1 MTWKSLDTAEIIAH
15 IASRANGSLS
25 NTGDTDRPRRSPGH
39 VIMSHAAHRGH
50 VAAGQNLLSCD
61 YLTRCCAFGHAQVE
75 WDCATK
81 GYAMNDLLIID
92 MLPTYGLLFYLL
104 ISVFVFVGMPWSA
117 PEDLGSWP
125 AAFCRRRVL
134 GCFRARRRVRCA
146 GVYHGSAFG
155 AAGYGRLLPHVPA
168 RSSDLPA
175 GIVHHTICLRR
186 RCRVSGKVT
195 WYILR

>member
-1 MTWKSLDTAEIIAH
+1 
-15 IASRANGSLS
+15 
-25 NTGDTDRPRRSPGH
+25 
-39 VIMSHAAHRGH
+39 MSSCPMPLIVAT

-155 AAGYGRLLPHVPA
+155 AAGYGRLLSHVPA

>member
-1 MTWKSLDTAEIIAH
+1 
-15 IASRANGSLS
+15 
-25 NTGDTDRPRRSPGH
+25 
-39 VIMSHAAHRGH
+39 
-50 VAAGQNLLSCD
+50 
-61 YLTRCCAFGHAQVE
+61 
-75 WDCATK
+75 
-81 GYAMNDLLIID
+81 MNDLLIID

-168 RSSDLPA
+168 RALIFLLGLFIIQFVFGVAAVYRESNLVYPA
-175 GIVHHTICLRR
+175 INALTDTCCLS
-186 RCRVSGKVT
+186 VNT
-195 WYILR
+195 P

>member
-1 MTWKSLDTAEIIAH
+1 
-15 IASRANGSLS
+15 
-25 NTGDTDRPRRSPGH
+25 
-39 VIMSHAAHRGH
+39 
-50 VAAGQNLLSCD
+50 
-61 YLTRCCAFGHAQVE
+61 
-75 WDCATK
+75 
-81 GYAMNDLLIID
+81 MNDLLIID

-195 WYILR
+195 WYNGWHIFSNRLVATVEMAETLKISLRFCAERER

>member
-1 MTWKSLDTAEIIAH
+1 
-15 IASRANGSLS
+15 
-25 NTGDTDRPRRSPGH
+25 
-39 VIMSHAAHRGH
+39 
-50 VAAGQNLLSCD
+50 
-61 YLTRCCAFGHAQVE
+61 
-75 WDCATK
+75 
-81 GYAMNDLLIID
+81 MNDLLIID

-104 ISVFVFVGMPWSA
+104 ISVFVFVG
-117 PEDLGSWP
+117 
-125 AAFCRRRVL
+125 CRGL
-134 GCFRARRRVRCA
+134 RRVRCA

>member
-1 MTWKSLDTAEIIAH
+1 
-15 IASRANGSLS
+15 
-25 NTGDTDRPRRSPGH
+25 
-39 VIMSHAAHRGH
+39 
-50 VAAGQNLLSCD
+50 
-61 YLTRCCAFGHAQVE
+61 
-75 WDCATK
+75 
-81 GYAMNDLLIID
+81 MNDLLIID

-104 ISVFVFVGMPWSA
+104 ISVFVFVGCRGLRRRTS
-117 PEDLGSWP
+117 DRG
-125 AAFCRRRVL
+125 RRRVL

>member
-1 MTWKSLDTAEIIAH
+1 MPLIVAT
-15 IASRANGSLS
+15 
-25 NTGDTDRPRRSPGH
+25 
-39 VIMSHAAHRGH
+39 

-134 GCFRARRRVRCA
+134 GCFINTK
-146 GVYHGSAFG
+146 SI
-155 AAGYGRLLPHVPA
+155 
-168 RSSDLPA
+168 S
-175 GIVHHTICLRR
+175 
-186 RCRVSGKVT
+186 
-195 WYILR
+195 

>member
-39 VIMSHAAHRGH
+39 VIMSHALIVAT

>member
-1 MTWKSLDTAEIIAH
+1 
-15 IASRANGSLS
+15 
-25 NTGDTDRPRRSPGH
+25 
-39 VIMSHAAHRGH
+39 
-50 VAAGQNLLSCD
+50 
-61 YLTRCCAFGHAQVE
+61 
-75 WDCATK
+75 
-81 GYAMNDLLIID
+81 MNDLLIID

-104 ISVFVFVGMPWSA
+104 ISVFVFVGCRG
-117 PEDLGSWP
+117 L
-125 AAFCRRRVL
+125 RRRTSDRGLLRFAVGAFLVVSAL
-134 GCFRARRRVRCA
+134 GAVFA

>member
-1 MTWKSLDTAEIIAH
+1 
-15 IASRANGSLS
+15 
-25 NTGDTDRPRRSPGH
+25 
-39 VIMSHAAHRGH
+39 
-50 VAAGQNLLSCD
+50 
-61 YLTRCCAFGHAQVE
+61 
-75 WDCATK
+75 
-81 GYAMNDLLIID
+81 MNDLLIIG

>member
-1 MTWKSLDTAEIIAH
+1 
-15 IASRANGSLS
+15 
-25 NTGDTDRPRRSPGH
+25 
-39 VIMSHAAHRGH
+39 
-50 VAAGQNLLSCD
+50 
-61 YLTRCCAFGHAQVE
+61 
-75 WDCATK
+75 
-81 GYAMNDLLIID
+81 MNDLLIID

-155 AAGYGRLLPHVPA
+155 AAGYGRLLPRMYRPGALIFLLGLFIIQFVFGVA
-168 RSSDLPA
+168 AVYR
-175 GIVHHTICLRR
+175 
-186 RCRVSGKVT
+186 GK
-195 WYILR
+195 

>member
-1 MTWKSLDTAEIIAH
+1 MTWKSWI
-15 IASRANGSLS
+15 
-25 NTGDTDRPRRSPGH
+25 RPRSSRTSHPGRTDH
-39 VIMSHAAHRGH
+39 CPIRAIRIDRAAAPVMSSCPMPLIVAT